1 MKVALIYPTLRSM
14 VAAFGRGFHS
24 AGDRLGHLARKA
36 PRVFAAGLLTLSVLF
51 WLLLGSIAW
60 FTYDVTRTIPSTNDL
75 RGLGNMSQAT
85 VLYDRN
91 DKPVFTIFKE
101 QRIEVPL
108 SRMSPNM
115 IRAVLSIEDQRFFQ
129 HSGVDVWRIFGAAFA
144 NFRRGHVWQGAST
157 ITQQLARLSFPEKIS
172 FRDQSYT
179 RKLKEAILAALIE
192 RTYSKEQILE
202 FYLNKAYLGD
212 GYHGVE
218 AAARG
223 FFNKSAMDL
232 SVEEAAMIAG
242 VIQSPSNYAPT
253 INLDK
258 ATARRTQVLQA
269 MLENGVI
276 DRAGY
281 DRARST
287 KVHLENGIQRDEGY
301 GQYFKEQIRRELVD
315 RFGWTRVGE
324 GGLKVYTTIDPDMQV
339 AAETALEETISKIE
353 ARKGYKHGT
362 RAELVKQKRADYLQG
377 AFVAMDP
384 ATGEVRVMVGG
395 RNFKE
400 SRFNRATQAR
410 RQPGSAFKPFV
421 YASAIESGISAGAM
435 ITDLDSP
442 IDTPQGGWMPEDE
455 HSAAGAMTMRT
466 ALRTSSNR
474 AAVRMLNTVGLPQT
488 VEYLNKLHMGQMPQV
503 PSLALGAAE
512 VTLQSLTAGFATFAN
527 KGEAPKPILI
537 RRIVDEDGNTL
548 AEEKPELTRAF
559 SENTAFIVANM
570 LTDVINAGTAYR
582 ARANGFNLPAAGKT
596 GTTNDYVDAW
606 FVGFTPK
613 LVAGV
618 WLGFDQP
625 QTIVA
630 NGYGGELAVPI
641 WAEFMKAATKG
652 DKPTWLQRPK
662 DVVGVDICRMS
673 GKRPVEGCSHVE
685 VLTSSGE
692 VQVRSMAYQEYFV
705 KGTEPAETCDLHD
718 TGNFFQRLAGAFK
731 PGGDIAP
738 VPVDQTGTPERSATP
753 AQVEEAKDR
762 AEAADEKKDDAQ
774 AQQDEPKKK
783 RGFWGRIFGARK
795 KDADQKPESRNP

>member
-14 VAAFGRGFHS
+14 VAAFGRGFLA
-24 AGDRLGHLARKA
+24 AGDRLGRLARRA
-36 PRVFAAGLLTLSVLF
+36 PRFFAASLLAVSVVF
-51 WLLLGSIAW
+51 WLLLGSLAW
-60 FTYDVTRTIPSTNDL
+60 FTYDVTRLPGFNEL

-85 VLYDRN
+85 VLYDRH
-91 DKPVFTIFKE
+91 DRPVFTIFKE

-129 HSGVDVWRIFGAAFA
+129 HAGVDVWRIFGAAFA
-144 NFRRGHVWQGAST
+144 NFRRGKVWQGAST
-157 ITQQLARLSFPEKIS
+157 ITQQLARLSFPERIS
-172 FRDQSYT
+172 LRDQSYT

-192 RTYSKEQILE
+192 RTYPKEQILE
-202 FYLNKAYLGD
+202 FYLNKVYLGD

-223 FFNKSAMDL
+223 FFNKSAMEL
-232 SVEEAAMIAG
+232 SVEDAAMIAG

-258 ATARRTQVLQA
+258 AIARRAQVLQA
-269 MLENGVI
+269 MLENKVI
-276 DRAGY
+276 DRAGFE
-281 DRARST
+281 RARAT

-324 GGLKVYTTIDPDMQV
+324 GGLKVYTTIDSDMQV
-339 AAETALEETISKIE
+339 AAEQALEETIGKIE
-353 ARKGYKHGT
+353 ARKGYKHAT
-362 RAELVKQKRADYLQG
+362 RAELVKQKRFDYLQG

-384 ATGEVRVMVGG
+384 KTGEVRVMVGG

-421 YASAIESGISAGAM
+421 YASAIESGISAGTM

-442 IDTPQGGWMPEDE
+442 VDTPQGGWMPEDE
-455 HSAAGAMTMRT
+455 HSSAGAMTMRT

-474 AAVRMLNTVGLPQT
+474 AAVRMLNTVGLRQT
-488 VEYLNKLHMGQMPQV
+488 VDYLNKLHMGQMPQV

-527 KGEAPKPILI
+527 GGEAPKPILI
-537 RRIVDEDGNTL
+537 RKIVDETGNTL
-548 AEEKPELTRAF
+548 AEERPELTRAF

-630 NGYGGELAVPI
+630 NGYGGEIAVPV
-641 WAEFMKAATKG
+641 WADFMKVATKG
-652 DKPTWLQRPK
+652 DKASWLQRPK

-685 VLTSSGE
+685 VLNNNGE
-692 VQVRSMAYQEYFV
+692 LQVRSMAYLEYFV
-705 KGTEPAETCDLHD
+705 KGSEPTETCDLHD
-718 TGNFFQRLAGAFK
+718 TSNFFQRLAGVFK

-738 VPVDQTGTPERSATP
+738 VPVDQAGLPQHSAP
-753 AQVEEAKDR
+753 AAQVEEAKER
-762 AEAADEKKDDAQ
+762 AEAAEEKKEAQ
-774 AQQDEPKKK
+774 AEQEEPKKK
-783 RGFWGRIFGARK
+783 RGFWGRIFGSRNK
-795 KDADQKPESRNP
+795 KDTDPKPESRNP

>member
-14 VAAFGRGFHS
+14 VAAFGRGFLA
-24 AGDRLGHLARKA
+24 AGDRLGRLARRA
-36 PRVFAAGLLTLSVLF
+36 PRFFAASLLAVSVVF
-51 WLLLGSIAW
+51 WLLLGSLAW
-60 FTYDVTRTIPSTNDL
+60 FTYDVTRLPGFNEL

-85 VLYDRN
+85 VLYDRH
-91 DKPVFTIFKE
+91 DRPVFTIFKE

-129 HSGVDVWRIFGAAFA
+129 HAGVDVWRIFGAAFA
-144 NFRRGHVWQGAST
+144 NFRRGKVWQGAST
-157 ITQQLARLSFPEKIS
+157 ITQQLARLSFPERIS
-172 FRDQSYT
+172 LRDQSYT

-192 RTYSKEQILE
+192 RTYPKEQILE
-202 FYLNKAYLGD
+202 FYLNKVYLGD

-223 FFNKSAMDL
+223 FFNKSAMEL
-232 SVEEAAMIAG
+232 SVEDAAMIAG

-258 ATARRTQVLQA
+258 AIARRAQVLQA
-269 MLENGVI
+269 MLENKVI
-276 DRAGY
+276 DRAGFE
-281 DRARST
+281 RARAT

-324 GGLKVYTTIDPDMQV
+324 GGLKVYTTIDSDMQV
-339 AAETALEETISKIE
+339 AAEQALEETIGKIE
-353 ARKGYKHGT
+353 ARKGYKHAT
-362 RAELVKQKRADYLQG
+362 RAELVKQKRFDYLQG

-384 ATGEVRVMVGG
+384 KTGEVRVMVGG

-421 YASAIESGISAGAM
+421 YASAIESGISAGTM

-442 IDTPQGGWMPEDE
+442 VDTPQGGWMPEDE
-455 HSAAGAMTMRT
+455 HSSAGAMTMRT

-474 AAVRMLNTVGLPQT
+474 AAVRMLNTVGLRQT
-488 VEYLNKLHMGQMPQV
+488 VDYLNKLHMGQMPQV

-527 KGEAPKPILI
+527 GGEAPKPILI
-537 RRIVDEDGNTL
+537 RKIVDETGNTL
-548 AEEKPELTRAF
+548 AEERPELTRAF

-606 FVGFTPK
+606 FVG
-613 LVAGV
+613 
-618 WLGFDQP
+618 
-625 QTIVA
+625 
-630 NGYGGELAVPI
+630 
-641 WAEFMKAATKG
+641 
-652 DKPTWLQRPK
+652 
-662 DVVGVDICRMS
+662 
-673 GKRPVEGCSHVE
+673 
-685 VLTSSGE
+685 
-692 VQVRSMAYQEYFV
+692 SMAYLEYFV
-705 KGTEPAETCDLHD
+705 KGSEPTETCDLHD
-718 TGNFFQRLAGAFK
+718 TSNFFQRLAGVFK

-738 VPVDQTGTPERSATP
+738 VPVDQAGLPQHSAP
-753 AQVEEAKDR
+753 AAQVEEAKER
-762 AEAADEKKDDAQ
+762 AEAAEEKKEAQ
-774 AQQDEPKKK
+774 AEQEEPKKK
-783 RGFWGRIFGARK
+783 RGFWGRIFGSRNK
-795 KDADQKPESRNP
+795 KDTDPKPESRNP